1 MEYQVVG
8 VPDIFVINK
17 PIKNNRGKVAKASIG
32 LIVKAKS
39 GDCNSNIF
47 IK

>member
-1 MEYQVVG
+1 VVV
-8 VPDIFVINK
+8 VPDIFAINK
-17 PIKNNRGKVAKASIG
+17 PIQNNYGKVAKASIN

-47 IK
+47 IQ